1 MEKFVLKEPM
11 FAKKEYEFLYADPFL
26 GSNIMLLGY
35 GGSHAYGT
43 NVPTSDIDIRGITRN
58 PRSCI
63 LGTENFEQKDSG
75 ETDTVIYGLRK
86 ACSLLAG
93 GNPNVIEILGLRDY
107 FYLDK
112 RGKELLENR
121 DMFLSKRIVN
131 SFGGYAT
138 AQLRRLEN
146 ALAHDA
152 YPEAEKNKHIVGS
165 IKNAMVTFN
174 ERYQKTLGVSVR
186 LNEKN
191 DIVVDMSLQGY
202 PLQDAHG
209 ILSEMRSIIR
219 EYDKLNHRNRKK
231 DDAHLNKHA
240 MHLVRLLITGEEI
253 LRSGVIRTYRDK
265 EHDLLMDIR
274 NGKYQKEDHT
284 FCPEFFEMLD
294 EFDKKFRYAA
304 DNTILPDKP
313 NMKRIEDFLISVN
326 LETIKRG
333 DIPKIPKERKE
344 RLTLRSRE
352 TGGIYDGM

>member
-1 MEKFVLKEPM
+1 MEKLVLKDDL
-11 FAKKEYEFLYADPFL
+11 FSKKEYEFLYADPFL

-43 NVPTSDIDIRGITRN
+43 SVPISDVDVRGITRN

-63 LGTENFEQKDSG
+63 LGSGSFEQVENR
-75 ETDTVIYGLRK
+75 ETDTVIFSLK
-86 ACSLLAG
+86 KVSSLLAG
-93 GNPNVIEILGLRDY
+93 GNPNVIEMLGLKDY

-112 RGKELLENR
+112 RGEELIRNR

-131 SFGGYAT
+131 SFGGYAI

-152 YPEAEKNKHIVGS
+152 YPQSEKNKHIVGS
-165 IKNAMVTFN
+165 IQNAMVTFN
-174 ERYQKTLGVSVR
+174 ERYQETLGVAVR
-186 LNEKN
+186 LNEKD
-191 DIVVDMSLQGY
+191 DIVVDMNVIGY

-209 ILSEMRSIIR
+209 MLSEMRSIIR

-240 MHLVRLLITGEEI
+240 MHLIRLLATGEEI
-253 LRSGVIRTYRDK
+253 LRTGVIRTYRDK

-284 FCPEFFEMLD
+284 FRPEFFEMLD

-344 RLTLRSRE
+344 RLTLRSME
-352 TGGIYDGM
+352 NGGIYDGM